1 VSEASAVPSRDPVAI
16 RLYRP
21 GDEQAIVSTYNK
33 IFPVPRDL
41 RHWYWKFRDNPTGH
55 TQIVVAIES
64 ATGTVVGQ
72 YAAIPLAI
80 WMEGRRSL
88 TAQIVDLLVLPQWR
102 THGGRPGL
110 FAQVGRAWID
120 HFIGERE
127 GQDVFAFGWP
137 VPAWRAGRKY
147 LGYLNVRDWDILF
160 REMHEAGPRARPE
173 GLSVEEVPRFG
184 ADVDA
189 LWERMT
195 GELRLAVV
203 RDARYLNWRYA
214 DHPDVHY
221 RLLACRARDGAL
233 RGIAVYGVCDWPR
246 PRTAHIVD
254 WLVPAGDQDATVALV
269 AHCEELAAADGAPVL
284 AAIFNHVDPR
294 FLAFQR
300 LGFLVLGTSYFVV
313 ITTVARLDTVYYRD
327 NFYLTSGDSDL
338 V

>member
-1 VSEASAVPSRDPVAI
+1 AGRTRHRARARARLAAVVGAGARRERRGAAVVRAARLRGGTEPAARLRPPRPPRAPAAFGHGRPARDRAVSEASAVPSRDPVAI

-41 RHWYWKFRDNPTGH
+41 RHSYWKFRDNPTGH

-64 ATGTVVGQ
+64 ETGTVVGQ
-72 YAAIPLAI
+72 HPAHPLAT
-80 WMEGRRSL
+80 WLEGRRSL

-203 RDARYLNWRYA
+203 RDARSLNWRYA

-221 RLLACRARDGAL
+221 
-233 RGIAVYGVCDWPR
+233 
-246 PRTAHIVD
+246 
-254 WLVPAGDQDATVALV
+254 
-269 AHCEELAAADGAPVL
+269 
-284 AAIFNHVDPR
+284 
-294 FLAFQR
+294 
-300 LGFLVLGTSYFVV
+300 
-313 ITTVARLDTVYYRD
+313 
-327 NFYLTSGDSDL
+327 
-338 V
+338 